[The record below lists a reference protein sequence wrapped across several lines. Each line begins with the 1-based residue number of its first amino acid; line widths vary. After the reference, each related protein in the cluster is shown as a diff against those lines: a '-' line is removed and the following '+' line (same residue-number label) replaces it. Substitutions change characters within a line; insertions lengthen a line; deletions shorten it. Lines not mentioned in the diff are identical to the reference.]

1 MVGVSFNMT
10 VDQII
15 EEIWKLSWYDVLKL
29 AIADDF
35 ILLFKIWPVIL
46 GISIILIIRIIRE
59 E

>member
-1 MVGVSFNMT
+1 MT